1 MYYPVSWNTLHSH
14 IHSLSEKIK
23 DSHIGIDCIATIARG
38 GLALSN
44 MLADFLQVPV
54 TSFTVSTYKNMEK
67 QSEPEIRFS
76 ISPEV
81 KDKKV
86 LLFDDIA
93 DTGETLKFGV
103 EYLNK
108 VGAIEV
114 HTSALY
120 LKPQS
125 IITPD
130 FYEKRV
136 NEWVIFPF
144 EIDETLS
151 VYKQLQ
157 SSHPEKAKEL
167 WENILKLEL
176 PEALLNFNAR

>member
-1 MYYPVSWNTLHSH
+1 MYYPVTWNALHSQ
-14 IHSLSEKIK
+14 IHNLSEKIK
-23 DSHIGIDCIATIARG
+23 NSHVSIDCIATIARG

-54 TSFTVSTYKNMEK
+54 TSFTVTTYKNMEK
-67 QSEPEIRFS
+67 QSDPEVRFS

-81 KDKKV
+81 RDKKV

-93 DTGETLKFGV
+93 DTGETLRFGV
-103 EYLNK
+103 DYLRQN
-108 VGAIEV
+108 GAIEI
-114 HTSALY
+114 HTSALF

-125 IITPD
+125 VIVPD
-130 FYEKRV
+130 FYEKKV

-157 SSHPEKAKEL
+157 SENPEKAKEL
-167 WENILKLEL
+167 WTNILKLGL
-176 PEALLNFNAR
+176 PDDLLTL

>member
-1 MYYPVSWNTLHSH
+1 MYYPVTWNTLHAH

-23 DSHIGIDCIATIARG
+23 ASHVSIDCIATIARG

-54 TSFTVSTYKNMEK
+54 TSFTVTTYKNMEK
-67 QSEPEIRFS
+67 QSEPEIKFS

-81 KDKKV
+81 RDKKI

-103 EYLNK
+103 EYLK
-108 VGAIEV
+108 QAGAIET
-114 HTSALY
+114 HTSALF
-120 LKPQS
+120 LKPKS
-125 IITPD
+125 IVIPD
-130 FYEKRV
+130 FYEKKV

-157 SSHPEKAKEL
+157 SESPEKAKEL
-167 WENILKLEL
+167 WENILKLDLPHEL
-176 PEALLNFNAR
+176 LTIK